1 MMCTPTELLVALRAA
16 KAHLD
21 DGYDW
26 VNKTEYICHAVCL
39 APVDGNSATWEAVVE
54 VRQMAEQEIEKLGFN
69 PKKWTLDEAW
79 NELEGHVPYVEC
91 QRRRHAL
98 LDQWIAE
105 AEAQIEPH
113 RQTEV

>member
-1 MMCTPTELLVALRAA
+1 MMCTPTELLDTLRTT
-16 KAHLD
+16 KINLD
-21 DGYDW
+21 DGSDW
-26 VNKTEYICHAVCL
+26 VNKTQYICTAACRVWSVGGVTGG
-39 APVDGNSATWEAVVE
+39 AAAK
-54 VRQMAEQEIEKLGFN
+54 VRQMAQQEVEKLGFN

-79 NELEGHVPYVEC
+79 GELEGHVPYVEC

-105 AEAQIEPH
+105 AEAQVESH

>member
-1 MMCTPTELLVALRAA
+1 MCTPTELLDALRTT

-26 VNKTEYICHAVCL
+26 VNKTQYICTATCR
-39 APVDGNSATWEAVVE
+39 AWTGYSATWEAAVE
-54 VRQMAEQEIEKLGFN
+54 VQQMAHQEIEKLGFN
-69 PKKWTLDEAW
+69 PEKWSLDGAW
-79 NELEGHVPYVEC
+79 GELEGHVPYVEC

>member
-1 MMCTPTELLVALRAA
+1 MCTPTELLGALRAT
-16 KAHLD
+16 KVHLD

-26 VNKTEYICHAVCL
+26 VNKTPYICTATCR
-39 APVDGNSATWEAVVE
+39 AWAEGSATWGAAVE
-54 VRQMAEQEIEKLGFN
+54 VRQMAQQEIEKLGLDHQ
-69 PKKWTLDEAW
+69 TCSLDEAW
-79 NELEGHVPYVEC
+79 DKMEGHVPYVEC

-105 AEAQIEPH
+105 AEAQVESH

>member
-1 MMCTPTELLVALRAA
+1 MCTPTELLDALRAT

-26 VNKTEYICHAVCL
+26 VNKTQYICTAASRAHAY
-39 APVDGNSATWEAVVE
+39 GGSAIWGAVVE
-54 VRQMAEQEIEKLGFN
+54 VRQMAHQEIEKLGFS
-69 PKKWTLDEAW
+69 PEKWSLDGAW
-79 NELEGHVPYVEC
+79 DELEGHVPYVEC

-105 AEAQIEPH
+105 AEAQVESH

>member
-1 MMCTPTELLVALRAA
+1 MYTPTELLDTLRAT

-26 VNKTEYICHAVCL
+26 VNKTPYICNA
-39 APVDGNSATWEAVVE
+39 AYMTWEGGSATWRAIAK
-54 VRQMAEQEIEKLGFN
+54 VRQMANQEIEKLGFN
-69 PKKWTLDEAW
+69 PKKWALDEAW

-105 AEAQIEPH
+105 AEAQVESH

>member
-1 MMCTPTELLVALRAA
+1 MCTPAELLDALRAT

-21 DGYDW
+21 DGYDCI
-26 VNKTEYICHAVCL
+26 NKTQYICSAACR
-39 APVDGNSATWEAVVE
+39 AFGGGSATWGAIAE
-54 VRQMAEQEIEKLGFN
+54 VRQMAQQEIEKLGFN
-69 PKKWTLDEAW
+69 PKKWSLDGAW
-79 NELEGHVPYVEC
+79 DKMEGLVPYVEC

-105 AEAQIEPH
+105 AEAQVESH